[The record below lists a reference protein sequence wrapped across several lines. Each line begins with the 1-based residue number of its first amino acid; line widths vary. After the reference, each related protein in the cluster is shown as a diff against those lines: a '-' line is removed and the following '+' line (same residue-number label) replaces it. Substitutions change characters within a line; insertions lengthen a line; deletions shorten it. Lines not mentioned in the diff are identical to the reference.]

1 MTEKLDS
8 EQLHLDSEQSRR
20 LWEYRLHVENQ
31 LYSRLTFFLI
41 FESVLLGVVGALYSK
56 IGLSILILRAIVIL
70 GFCITVV
77 WLYIQHNIKQIF
89 FVLDNRARDNFPE
102 HKESMKRIQKVRK
115 VESRLGIEAPAT
127 ILLTYVV
134 PGLVALAWILL
145 LFFL

>member
-1 MTEKLDS
+1 MTEK
-8 EQLHLDSEQSRR
+8 LDSEQSRR
-20 LWEYRLHVENQ
+20 LWEYRLHVETQ

-56 IGLSILILRAIVIL
+56 THQSILVLRAIVFL

-77 WLYIQHNIKQIF
+77 WLYIQHNSKQS
-89 FVLDNRARDNFPE
+89 FVVIENRAKDNFPE
-102 HKESMKRIQKVRK
+102 HNESINEILNVRK
-115 VESRLGIEAPAT
+115 VEKRLGIKWPAL

-134 PGLVALAWILL
+134 PSLVTLVWIFL

>member
-1 MTEKLDS
+1 MTEN
-8 EQLHLDSEQSRR
+8 LDSEQSRR
-20 LWEYRLHVENQ
+20 LWEYRLHVGNQ

-56 IGLSILILRAIVIL
+56 TSQSALVLKVIVIL

-77 WLYIQHNIKQIF
+77 WLYIQHNIKQS
-89 FVLDNRARDNFPE
+89 FVVMENRAKENFPE
-102 HKESMKRIQKVRK
+102 HKESINEIRKVRK

-127 ILLTYVV
+127 ILLTYVI
-134 PGLVALAWILL
+134 PSLVALVWIFL